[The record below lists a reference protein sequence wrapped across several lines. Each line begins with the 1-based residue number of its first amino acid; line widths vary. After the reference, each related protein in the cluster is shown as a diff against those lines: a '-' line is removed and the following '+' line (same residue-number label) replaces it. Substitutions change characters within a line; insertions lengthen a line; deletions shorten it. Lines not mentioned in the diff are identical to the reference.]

1 VLIFQN
7 DLENIMLTI
16 IEAKPEH
23 YDAIWDI
30 FHRVVKTGDTYVYP
44 PETTKKE
51 ALDAWCNNHL
61 TTFVAL
67 DNDVLVGTYVIKP
80 NFPGL
85 GSHTANCSYMVSD
98 HARGMGVGK
107 AMCQHSLEYAKKKG
121 YIGMQFNMVV
131 SNNEPAV
138 QLWLSLGFTII
149 GTTPRGF
156 KHQDKGYVDTYIM
169 YREL

>member
-1 VLIFQN
+1 
-7 DLENIMLTI
+7 MLTI

-30 FHRVVKTGDTYVYP
+30 FHRVVKTGDTYVYS
-44 PETTKKE
+44 PETTKSE
-51 ALDAWCNNHL
+51 ALAAWCSKEL
-61 TTFVAL
+61 STYVAL
-67 DNDVLVGTYVIKP
+67 EDGVVVGTYIIKP

-98 HARGMGVGK
+98 HARGLGVGK
-107 AMCQHSLEYAKKKG
+107 AMGNHSLELAKSQG
-121 YIGMQFNMVV
+121 YLGMQFNIVV
-131 SNNEPAV
+131 STNEPAV

-156 KHQDKGYVDTYIM
+156 KHKDLGFVDSYIM